1 MTMQE
6 GREADARS
14 GTGKDPWARF
24 GWLMAVVWLVFL
36 IYPVLALLA
45 SAAPPA
51 WVVTGWVALVAFIVL
66 YVTGFMHGMRGGGGL
81 GRTPSRRQWFTFAA
95 LIACALITIP
105 AVGGSALSFLPFIM
119 SFASYGL
126 TRAWHW
132 ITTIAALVVAA
143 GCVFLIPDNLSY
155 LSVLAI
161 VALLGVVN
169 TVSTWLI
176 VRSAEAEQLGRELA
190 TSEGREAVARDVHD
204 LIGHSLTVVGLKAQL
219 VRRLMDSDPERAK
232 AELADIER
240 LTAEAI
246 AGVRQTVAGAR
257 ATTLVSSSP
266 RPRTRCAPPTS
277 RSSWTGPRTPS
288 RRSRR
293 SRRAGSSARR
303 RPTRCGTP
311 VPRPSVCASLRAC
324 SPWRTTVSGLRPGP
338 GIARA
343 TASGDAGA
351 RGGGGRRIRRAAG
364 RGGGHAGGGDVVTAA
379 PMVPIRLLIADDQA
393 LVRGALGALLDL
405 EPDLQVQGLAA
416 DGAEALRLAE
426 ELQPDVCL
434 MDIQMPRVDGV
445 EATTRIRAVSP
456 QTRVLVVTTFAR
468 PGYLRAALDAGASGF
483 VVKDTPAEELAAA
496 VRRVHAGLR
505 VLDPK
510 LAEESLFEGANPL
523 SDRERQV
530 LRLAADGRSAAAIAA
545 EVFLSAGTVRNHL
558 SAAIGKTG
566 AENRAQA
573 VRIASDKGWL

>member
-81 GRTPSRRQWFTFAA
+81 GRTPSRRQWITFAA
-95 LIACALITIP
+95 LIVCALATIP

-176 VRSAEAEQLGRELA
+176 VRSAEAERLGRELA

-257 ATTLVSSSP
+257 ATTLVEQLAS
-266 RPRTRCAPPTS
+266 TED
-277 RSSWTGPRTPS
+277 
-288 RRSRR
+288 
-293 SRRAGSSARR
+293 
-303 RPTRCGTP
+303 
-311 VPRPSVCASLRAC
+311 SLRAADIALVVDGTPDAL
-324 SPWRTTVSGLRPGP
+324 SPVQA
-338 GIARA
+338 I
-343 TASGDAGA
+343 TASW
-351 RGGGGRRIRRAAG
+351 I
-364 RGGGHAGGGDVVTAA
+364 
-379 PMVPIRLLIADDQA
+379 
-393 LVRGALGALLDL
+393 
-405 EPDLQVQGLAA
+405 
-416 DGAEALRLAE
+416 LR
-426 ELQPDVCL
+426 
-434 MDIQMPRVDGV
+434 
-445 EATTRIRAVSP
+445 EATTN
-456 QTRVLVVTTFAR
+456 T
-468 PGYLRAALDAGASGF
+468 LRHSG
-483 VVKDTPAEELAAA
+483 AAA
-496 VRRVHAGLR
+496 VR
-505 VLDPK
+505 
-510 LAEESLFEGANPL
+510 
-523 SDRERQV
+523 
-530 LRLAADGRSAAAIAA
+530 
-545 EVFLSAGTVRNHL
+545 
-558 SAAIGKTG
+558 
-566 AENRAQA
+566 
-573 VRIASDKGWL
+573 VRIAPGVLTVEDDGVGPASATGHREGNGIRGMRERAAAAGAGFTVRPGEAAGTRVEVTW

>member
-6 GREADARS
+6 GREADVRS

-66 YVTGFMHGMRGGGGL
+66 YVTGFLHGMRGGGGL
-81 GRTPSRRQWFTFAA
+81 GRAPSRRQWITFAA
-95 LIACALITIP
+95 LIACALVTIP

-161 VALLGVVN
+161 VTLLGVVN

-176 VRSAEAEQLGRELA
+176 VRSAEAERLGRELA

-257 ATTLVSSSP
+257 ATTLVEQLAS
-266 RPRTRCAPPTS
+266 TED
-277 RSSWTGPRTPS
+277 
-288 RRSRR
+288 
-293 SRRAGSSARR
+293 
-303 RPTRCGTP
+303 
-311 VPRPSVCASLRAC
+311 SLRAADIALVVDGTPDAL
-324 SPWRTTVSGLRPGP
+324 SPVQA
-338 GIARA
+338 I
-343 TASGDAGA
+343 TASW
-351 RGGGGRRIRRAAG
+351 I
-364 RGGGHAGGGDVVTAA
+364 
-379 PMVPIRLLIADDQA
+379 
-393 LVRGALGALLDL
+393 
-405 EPDLQVQGLAA
+405 
-416 DGAEALRLAE
+416 LR
-426 ELQPDVCL
+426 
-434 MDIQMPRVDGV
+434 
-445 EATTRIRAVSP
+445 EATTN
-456 QTRVLVVTTFAR
+456 T
-468 PGYLRAALDAGASGF
+468 LRHSG
-483 VVKDTPAEELAAA
+483 AAA
-496 VRRVHAGLR
+496 VR
-505 VLDPK
+505 
-510 LAEESLFEGANPL
+510 
-523 SDRERQV
+523 
-530 LRLAADGRSAAAIAA
+530 
-545 EVFLSAGTVRNHL
+545 
-558 SAAIGKTG
+558 
-566 AENRAQA
+566 
-573 VRIASDKGWL
+573 VRIAPGVLTVEDDGGGLASATGHREGNGIRGMRERAAAAGAGFTMRPGEVAGTRVEVTW